1 MRGRIDLDYILL
13 IIGFIFLIKGATYFV
28 DGSSSIARR
37 FGLSPMLIGLTI
49 VAFGTSSPE
58 GAVSIRAAIRG
69 SNEIVVGNIIGSS
82 LFNIILVIGV
92 VAAIKQIK
100 LKHKTIIKELPFLL
114 LTSVV
119 LLVISLDSYLQQ
131 QSNTISRSDGLILV
145 SFFLIFLYYIIE
157 AALTSKEKIKEDVVT
172 MPLQKS
178 ILIALGGVTGILLGA
193 NWVVN
198 SSTNIALKLGM
209 SETLAGLT
217 IVAVGT
223 SLPELTTSIVAALKG
238 ESDIA
243 IGNVIGSNVFN
254 ILLVLGITTII
265 KPIPVD
271 SKVLFDMIYLLLA
284 TIIVFFFSV
293 TKKTITR
300 IEGSLLVIAYIGYMV
315 YIIIRN

>member
-1 MRGRIDLDYILL
+1 MDYILL
-13 IIGFIFLIKGATYFV
+13 IIGFIFLIKGANYFV

-131 QSNTISRSDGLILV
+131 QSNIISKSDGLILV

-178 ILIALGGVTGILLGA
+178 ILIAIIGVTGILLGA

-217 IVAVGT
+217 IVAIGT
-223 SLPELTTSIVAALKG
+223 SLPELTTSVVAALKG

-271 SKVLFDMIYLLLA
+271 AKVLFDMIYLLIA

-293 TKKTITR
+293 TRKTITR